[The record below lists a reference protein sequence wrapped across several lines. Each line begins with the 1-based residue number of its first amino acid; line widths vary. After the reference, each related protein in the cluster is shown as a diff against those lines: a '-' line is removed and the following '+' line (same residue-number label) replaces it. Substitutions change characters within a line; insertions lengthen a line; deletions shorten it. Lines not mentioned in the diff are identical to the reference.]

1 MAADDRTFAS
11 GAQCV
16 GAAPGPAALPSPCVI
31 PPRLTYPTPRSA
43 TDDDGRTHATR
54 QEGHEPMRLALR
66 RSVTGVDGARLSFEL
81 GQVLEG

>member
-1 MAADDRTFAS
+1 MAARPIA
-11 GAQCV
+11 V
-16 GAAPGPAALPSPCVI
+16 ALPIPPVPPVTRTVF